1 MAGIRLSIFRGLLIN
16 TSFFDD
22 LAAWPELKKELVS
35 KRFRGVMVSL
45 SGGLDSTALLQGIWR
60 LYQTEKFFEL
70 GVYHCAYGL
79 RGEESKGDFNAC
91 RKLAEERGI
100 PFVYRE
106 ITEEDRQS
114 RQREGVQEWA
124 RRIRRADYEE
134 LAAAGWVIALAHHSD
149 DLAEN
154 VLLRLA
160 RGSSP
165 GNLLGM
171 KPWQSPIWRP
181 LLNLPKEKLRQWLS
195 SEGLTYREDS
205 SNLKD
210 DYARNRLR
218 HHVLPLLEE
227 LYPGAAQRMV
237 ACALEARA
245 LEEAS
250 FHPTDDTRLDTE
262 ARESLAKQRLASQIK
277 AETAGHIQLS
287 RRLLD
292 AALSGKSP
300 HLPGSKGL
308 KVGRN
313 LQIERLDTTTKAAR
327 SEQHARALVG
337 PARRLVME
345 PSSYV
350 YLTVAGGK
358 YELRTPKV
366 EVAAQAASI
375 ELCIESVPW
384 RQPLVLAGTSR
395 RLSVKNLMQQWG
407 VPVKLRAEWRRLTSQ
422 GKTLGLFDGQNFHP
436 ANKLFPQS
444 GCSKFDVNLRY
455 LKDGN

>member
-1 MAGIRLSIFRGLLIN
+1 M
-16 TSFFDD
+16 
-22 LAAWPELKKELVS
+22 
-35 KRFRGVMVSL
+35 SL

-60 LYQTEKFFEL
+60 LHQIEKFFEL

-79 RGEESKGDFNAC
+79 RGSESKDDFVAC

-100 PFVYRE
+100 PFIYRE
-106 ITEEDRQS
+106 ITEEERQN

-134 LAAAGWVIALAHHSD
+134 LAEAGWVIALGHHSD

-171 KPWQSPIWRP
+171 KPWQAPIWRP
-181 LLNLPKEKLRQWLS
+181 LLNLPKEKLRHWLA

-227 LYPGAAQRMV
+227 LYPGAAQRIV
-237 ACALEARA
+237 ACASEARA

-250 FHPTDDTRLDTE
+250 LLPTDDSRLDSA

-277 AETAGHIQLS
+277 AETSEHIQLS

-292 AALSGKSP
+292 AAMRGKSP
-300 HLPGSKGL
+300 CLPGGQGL
-308 KVGRN
+308 KVGLN
-313 LQIERLDTTTKAAR
+313 LQIEPSDTAFKAAR
-327 SEQHARALVG
+327 SEQHARSLAG
-337 PARRLVME
+337 PARRLVLQ
-345 PSSYV
+345 PCSYA

-366 EVAAQAASI
+366 EVADQAASI
-375 ELCIESVPW
+375 ELCVESVPL

-395 RLSVKNLMQQWG
+395 RLSVKNLMQHWG
-407 VPVKLRAEWRRLTSQ
+407 VPVKLRTEWRSLTSQ

-436 ANKLFPQS
+436 ANKLFPQT
-444 GCSKFDVNLRY
+444 GCSKLDVNLRY
-455 LKDGN
+455 LKDGM